1 MRYQV
6 VVLDEEIGS
15 GFTIDEIS
23 LQGHPAGD
31 HSAEFSTV
39 KIYMGLCAS
48 DQLGSTFDDNY
59 IDGTRMLVY
68 EASTATFAAETDQW
82 SAIALDDQY
91 IYDPSQGNL
100 IVEITWEFSIDHK
113 SFYVRSWDTGTI
125 RAVASTQAG
134 APSQPTGSLSS
145 ALPRLMLT
153 GTAQGSLETL
163 TFGAVKSAPWE

>member
-15 GFTIDEIS
+15 DFTIEEIS

-48 DQLGSTFDDNY
+48 DQLESTFDDNY
-59 IDGTRMLVY
+59 IDGTKTLVY
-68 EASTATFAAETDQW
+68 EASSATFGAEADQW
-82 SAIALDDQY
+82 AVIALDDEY
-91 IYDPSQGNL
+91 IYDSSQGNL
-100 IVEITWEFSIDHK
+100 IVEITWEYSINHH

-125 RAVASTQAG
+125 RAVGYTQAG
-134 APSQPTGSLSS
+134 APSYPTGSLSS
-145 ALPRLMLT
+145 ALPRLMLS
-153 GTAQGSLETL
+153 GTAQGALETL
-163 TFGAVKSAPWE
+163 TFGEVKSFAWE